1 MGVRK
6 LKGGRQP
13 RPVGQGERIEY
24 RGRNKETGRV
34 TEGTRGLRACP
45 VLAQP
50 SSQGEGRSHICA
62 GLIGLV
68 AGSRSGL
75 VGGSGLE
82 RGHCTIFSKSPTPSL
97 LTTSSSSHTPHSQTP
112 NTLSSPWLE
121 SLGAGGWTERAG
133 ASGVGRRERN

>member
-97 LTTSSSSHTPHSQTP
+97 HHLLLFPHPPLP
-112 NTLSSPWLE
+112 NTKHTFHTL
-121 SLGAGGWTERAG
+121 AGKPR
-133 ASGVGRRERN
+133 GRRLDREGRGLWV